1 MSVDIVPSAPAGPP
15 SHLIASQAEF
25 DRWMAGIAHATL
37 LAVDTEAA
45 SFHRYRDRV
54 YLLQLS
60 TREATVVVDPLA
72 VEDLGDFGAMLA
84 DRAVEVVFHDA
95 DYDLRLLG
103 REFGFVATNLFDTRI
118 AAQLLN
124 EPGIGLAALLE
135 KYVGVKLDK
144 RFQRADWSG
153 RPLSPGMLEYAASDT
168 HYLPRLRD
176 LLESR
181 LAAMG
186 RLEWAREEFALLEQ
200 TAWGGEPPDEPGWLR
215 MKGAK
220 ALRPRQLAILR
231 ELYEWRDALAQR
243 LDRAAFRIM
252 NNDPIFTMARTPPEN
267 LDALAKVPGIGRE
280 IVARRGEDILAAIE
294 RGKAVPENQ
303 LPRVDRPARRAPDP
317 ELDARVE
324 RLKTARNAAAG
335 RADLPPGVVCPNGTL
350 EAIARAAPRSSDEL
364 AAIPGVRRWQVA
376 LLGEELV
383 AAVAPPRT
391 P

>member
-1 MSVDIVPSAPAGPP
+1 MSVDIVPSPPAGPP
-15 SHLIASQAEF
+15 SHLIATQAEF
-25 DRWMAGIAHATL
+25 DRWMAGIAQATL

-60 TREATVVVDPLA
+60 TREATVIVDPLA

-84 DRAVEVVFHDA
+84 DRGVEVVFHDA

-153 RPLSPGMLEYAASDT
+153 RPLSAGMLEYAASDT
-168 HYLPRLRD
+168 HYLPTLRD

-200 TAWGGEPPDEPGWLR
+200 TAWAGEPPDEPGWLR

-267 LDALAKVPGIGRE
+267 LEALTKVPGIGRE
-280 IVARRGEDILAAIE
+280 IVARRGEEILAAIE
-294 RGKAVPENQ
+294 RGKAVPEHQ
-303 LPRVDRPARRAPDP
+303 LPRVDRPARRASDP

-324 RLKTARNAAAG
+324 RLKAARNAAAT

-350 EAIARAAPRSSDEL
+350 EAIARAAPRSLDEL
-364 AAIPGVRRWQVA
+364 GAIPGVRRWQVA
-376 LLGEELV
+376 LLGNDLV
-383 AAVAPPRT
+383 AAVAELRT